1 MSSGDLTS
9 RPGPSRTEHLA
20 TEHCPECSGS
30 LRASNGETHCEACGL
45 VTATDR
51 LDRGPEWRHFAS
63 EPEPRER
70 TGAPMTPSRH
80 DHGLSSE
87 IGWDPHATGRQRR
100 QLSRLRREHHRARF
114 RSKAER
120 NLAMAL
126 GEIARLSAAL
136 DLARSTRE
144 RASVIYREAQRAGL
158 PVGRSIETLTAASV
172 YAACRCGGLVRSVD
186 EVASVA
192 RCSPDSVEA
201 GYRVLNRELDLE
213 TPVSR
218 PAGYLPKL
226 ASAVGASENVRVR
239 AIELAGQAEAAGYA
253 NGRHPGGVAAACVY
267 RAGHEHGRFYTQAEL
282 AEVVG
287 VSTATVRKRR
297 MELDELDG

>member
-1 MSSGDLTS
+1 MG
-9 RPGPSRTEHLA
+9 
-20 TEHCPECSGS
+20 
-30 LRASNGETHCEACGL
+30 GETSCVDCGL
-45 VTATDR
+45 VVAEDH
-51 LDRGPEWRHFAS
+51 LDHGPEWRSFAGEEETS
-63 EPEPRER
+63 GR
-70 TGAPMTPSRH
+70 TGGPLTATRH
-80 DHGLSSE
+80 DRGVSAE

-136 DLARSTRE
+136 ELARSTRE

-172 YAACRCGGLVRSVD
+172 YAACRCGGVVRSVD

-192 RCSPDSVEA
+192 RCSAAGVEA

-226 ASAVGASENVRVR
+226 ASAVGAPEDVRVR
-239 AIELAGQAEAAGYA
+239 AIELAGLAEAAGYA

-297 MELDELDG
+297 TELDDLDG